1 MKEKIKKESIREK
14 FNSFM
19 MMLLG
24 NRLNYYT
31 SYFGESSSYL
41 ISLIFKCFANK
52 VSILDED
59 LKTIRELSNKGT
71 IIYAQKNRS
80 SLDFLFFHHRYKS
93 EGLPYPIFGNFIN
106 MIWFQPLKSV
116 FRILLSKFYAFI
128 ERQEQPNPYRT
139 DYVRRMT
146 EEGKS
151 SILFL
156 RNPTG
161 LLKRFALKEVD
172 DPVVYLL
179 RSQKVMEKTIYIV
192 PHIIIFHKRPLSM
205 KRTLTN
211 IMFGPKEEPGLLRR
225 IIVFFRYYRKAFIKL
240 GDPINLKEFLEERG
254 EAISGEL
261 SFDLRRALLD
271 NIENE
276 ERIIKGPALKDRL
289 ELFEMVL
296 WDERF
301 KRQIEELSEV
311 TGVPKEKFRKKA
323 ISYLEEIA
331 ADYNMTYIYLFDIV
345 VTWVW
350 NNIYSGTEVDME
362 GLKKVRE
369 AAKKSSLVIMPCHK
383 SHMDY
388 LILSQIFF
396 HNNLTPPHIAA
407 GVNLTFFPM
416 GHIFRR
422 SGAFF
427 IRRTFKGDPLYPIV
441 FSTYVK
447 TILSEGYSIE
457 YFIEGG
463 RSRTGKLVM
472 PKLGLLSIIID
483 AFFSGDIDDISFIP
497 VSIGYDKVMEE
508 KSYIKE
514 MSGGNKEKE
523 NLLTMIKSRSVL
535 KKRYG
540 TVFINFNDPISLKDF
555 FISSGYNPDEI
566 TKTDLRKLQYNLAYK
581 IVHSINEVSIVL
593 TSQLV
598 SAAFMSHIKGA
609 LLWEELIDT
618 VYFMLDYLRFTGAR
632 ITKALNNPRAAIRD
646 TLSTFIEEKLIEI
659 VRHDQ
664 DDEEEDYEQVFF
676 VPDEKRLNLEFYKNS
691 TLHFLLPPAFISVS
705 ILSRQEAGSSKKQI
719 TEDYTYLRK
728 LFKYDFI
735 YDMELTDVE
744 RVNQVLEYLKESDII
759 VEKNGQFKIN
769 KGMEKKLYIFTGLIR
784 NYLESYLVT
793 LVTLPDY
800 LEGKKRSEKDLVNRI
815 TKVGE
820 KMFTRGEIT
829 RPESLSRINIKN
841 ALNLFTHEEILTM
854 KSEVDGKRQTRFYT
868 LGSARKGYT
877 KKLHEFLERIEK

>member
-1 MKEKIKKESIREK
+1 MEKKEKKEGLRERFK
-14 FNSFM
+14 SFL

-24 NRLNYYT
+24 NHLNYYT
-31 SYFGESSSYL
+31 SYFGERGSYL
-41 ISLIFKCFANK
+41 VSLIYKYFTDR
-52 VSILDED
+52 VSIPDED
-59 LKTIRELSNKGT
+59 LKTIRELSKKGT

-116 FRILLSKFYAFI
+116 FRILLSKFYCLI
-128 ERQEQPNPYRT
+128 EGIESPNPYRT
-139 DYVRRMT
+139 DFVRRMS

-156 RNPTG
+156 RHPTG
-161 LLKRFALKEVD
+161 LLKRFAIKEVE

-179 RSQKVMEKTIYIV
+179 RSQKVMERTIYIV

-211 IMFGPKEEPGLLRR
+211 VLFGPKEEPGLLRR

-240 GDPINLKEFLEERG
+240 GDPINLKEFLEGRD
-254 EAISGEL
+254 EAINGEL
-261 SFDLRRALLD
+261 SFELRRELLD
-271 NIENE
+271 NIESE
-276 ERIIKGPALKDRL
+276 ERIIKGPVLKDRL

-311 TGVPKEKFRKKA
+311 TGVPKETFRKKA
-323 ISYLEEIA
+323 VSYLEEIA
-331 ADYNMTYIYLFDIV
+331 ADYNMTYIYLFDLL

-350 NNIYSGTEVDME
+350 NNIYSGTEVDKE
-362 GLKKVRE
+362 GLKKIRE
-369 AAKKSSLVIMPCHK
+369 AAKRSSLVIMPCHK

-388 LILSQIFF
+388 LILSQILF

-407 GVNLTFFPM
+407 GINLSFFPM

-427 IRRTFKGDPLYPIV
+427 LRRTFKGDPLYPIV
-441 FSTYVK
+441 FSAYVK

-472 PKLGLLSIIID
+472 PKLGLLSIIVD
-483 AFFSGDIDDISFIP
+483 TFFSGDIDDISFVP

-508 KSYIKE
+508 KSYIRE
-514 MSGGNKEKE
+514 MSGEKKEKE
-523 NLLTMIKSRSVL
+523 NLLTMIKNRSVL

-540 TVFINFNDPISLKDF
+540 TVFVNFNDPISLKDF
-555 FISSGYNPDEI
+555 FMSSGYDPDEI
-566 TKTDLRKLQYNLAYK
+566 TKTELKKLQYNLAYK

-598 SAAFMSHIKGA
+598 SAAFMSHTKGA

-618 VYFMLDYLRFTGAR
+618 VFFMLDYLKFTGAR
-632 ITKALNNPRAAIRD
+632 ITKSLNDPRAAIRE
-646 TLSTFIEEKLIEI
+646 TLSSFIEEKLIEI
-659 VRHDQ
+659 VKHDQ
-664 DDEEEDYEQVFF
+664 DDEGEDYEQVFF
-676 VPDEKRLNLEFYKNS
+676 VPEDKRLNLEFYKNS
-691 TLHFLLPPAFISVS
+691 TLHFLLPPAFIAVS
-705 ILSRQEAGSSKKQI
+705 ILSRLGAASSKKQI

-744 RVNQVLEYLKESDII
+744 RVKQVLEYLKENEII
-759 VEKNGQFKIN
+759 IEKDGQFKIN
-769 KGMEKKLYIFTGLIR
+769 KGMEEKLYILTGLIR

-800 LEGKKRSEKDLVNRI
+800 LEGKKRSEKDLINRI

-829 RPESLSRINIKN
+829 RPESLSRINIRN
-841 ALNLFTHEEILTM
+841 ALNLFTHEEVLAV
-854 KSEVDGKRQTRFYT
+854 KREVDGKRQTRFYT

-877 KKLHEFLERIEK
+877 EKLHDFLDRIEK